1 LKSLR
6 VGIIGCGSVAES
18 HVYAWRNSGA
28 RVVAVCDVNSS
39 LARFKAEKWRVPRW
53 YDDVSRMVDSE
64 DLDAISVCTPPNAR
78 LSVVKPVA
86 ERGIHAVIEKP
97 FALSVEEAEKMVE
110 LTNRCGVKLTVV
122 HSWLFSHIMR
132 RVIKYL
138 RSGFT
143 GEVAG
148 VEVTMLHT
156 KDDPMAS
163 NPSHWCHKLPAGRF
177 GENLPHPIYI
187 IRTILGD
194 VEVKHFHGSKLGKYK
209 WMPID
214 ELRVLLENK
223 MGQTATIYISFNAPR
238 PETTL
243 NIVGN
248 EGIIHANLSNNTL
261 IKKRY
266 REINLAQVTLDNLK
280 TILNILTSSVNIASA
295 ILTRRYKGMH
305 TEFMKEFEKSILND
319 GEPPVTAEEALKV
332 VKLCYDLCQ
341 KIHNSYFAE
350 EVGGG

>member
-1 LKSLR
+1 R
-6 VGIIGCGSVAES
+6 
-18 HVYAWRNSGA
+18 
-28 RVVAVCDVNSS
+28 
-39 LARFKAEKWRVPRW
+39 
-53 YDDVSRMVDSE
+53 
-64 DLDAISVCTPPNAR
+64 
-78 LSVVKPVA
+78 
-86 ERGIHAVIEKP
+86 
-97 FALSVEEAEKMVE
+97 
-110 LTNRCGVKLTVV
+110 GVKLTVA

-156 KDDPMAS
+156 NNDPMAS

-187 IRTILGD
+187 VRAIMGD
-194 VEVKHFHGSKLGKYK
+194 VEVKHFHGSKLGKYE

-214 ELRVLLENK
+214 ELRVLLENRG
-223 MGQTATIYISFNAPR
+223 GQTATIYITFNAPR

-266 REINLAQVTLDNLK
+266 REINLAQVTMDNIKTMLD
-280 TILNILTSSVNIASA
+280 IITSSINIASA

-305 TEFMKEFEKSILND
+305 TEFMKEFVKSILND

-332 VKLCYDLCQ
+332 VKLCEDLSLHIQ
-341 KIHNSYFAE
+341 KRYFTK
-350 EVGGG
+350 